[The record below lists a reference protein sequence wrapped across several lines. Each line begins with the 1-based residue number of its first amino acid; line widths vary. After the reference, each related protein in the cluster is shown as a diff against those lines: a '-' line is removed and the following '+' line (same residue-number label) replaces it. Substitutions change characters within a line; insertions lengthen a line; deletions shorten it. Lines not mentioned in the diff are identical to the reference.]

1 MNTPKPLVSILLP
14 VFKSEKYLEECL
26 WSLSAQ
32 NYPNIEIVALVDY
45 LGDDSLKILRKHKK
59 IDKRLRIYHNIQR
72 YGLPTTLNRLA
83 RLAKGHYIAFMD
95 TNGIALKSRIS
106 KQVRFLEDN
115 PKIAAVGTQTTE
127 VNLEG
132 KIIDKSQFPSAH
144 DDIYKHLISGRTMKF
159 ETAVIDRKRLP
170 KDILKFKKGTHYPF
184 VYADVFVKIGQFKE
198 LANLNNKLVTTRQ
211 LKRKE
216 LINIGKKATFIK
228 LLFES
233 TMNLDYRPSV
243 KSLFTPLLR
252 V

>member
-1 MNTPKPLVSILLP
+1 MNKSKPLVSILLP
-14 VFKSEKYLEECL
+14 VFKSEKFLEECL

-45 LGDDSLKILRKHKK
+45 LGDDSLRILRKHKK

-72 YGLPTTLNRLA
+72 YGLPTTLNRLS

-95 TNGIALKSRIS
+95 PNGIALKSRLS

-127 VNLEG
+127 IDPEG
-132 KIIDKSQFPSAH
+132 KSIGKSEFPNSH
-144 DDIYKHLISGRTMKF
+144 DEIYKHLISGGSMKF
-159 ETAVIDRKRLP
+159 ETALIDKKRLP
-170 KDILKFKKGTHYPF
+170 KDIFKFKKGTHYPF
-184 VYADVFVKIGQFKE
+184 VYADVFVKIGQFRD
-198 LANLNNKLVTTRQ
+198 LANLDNKLMTTRQ
-211 LKRKE
+211 IKRKE
-216 LINIGKKATFIK
+216 LINIAKKATFVK

-233 TMNLDYRPSV
+233 TMNLDYRPSI

>member
-1 MNTPKPLVSILLP
+1 MNTKKPLVSILLP
-14 VFKSEKYLEECL
+14 VFKSENFLEECL
-26 WSLSAQ
+26 WSLSTQ

-59 IDKRLRIYHNIQR
+59 IDKRLRIYHNVQR
-72 YGLPTTLNRLA
+72 YGLPATLNRLA
-83 RLAKGHYIAFMD
+83 RLARGHYIALMD
-95 TNGIALKSRIS
+95 PNGIALKSRIS
-106 KQVRFLEDN
+106 KQVKFLEEN

-127 VNLEG
+127 IDTEG
-132 KIIDKSQFPSAH
+132 KIIRKSQFPSNH
-144 DDIYKHLISGRTMKF
+144 DEIYKHLISGGSMKF
-159 ETAVIDRKRLP
+159 ETALIDKKRLP
-170 KDILKFKKGTHYPF
+170 RDIFKFKKGTHYPF

-198 LANLNNKLVTTRQ
+198 LANLDSKSVTTRLISRKQ
-211 LKRKE
+211 LT
-216 LINIGKKATFIK
+216 NIKKKATFVK